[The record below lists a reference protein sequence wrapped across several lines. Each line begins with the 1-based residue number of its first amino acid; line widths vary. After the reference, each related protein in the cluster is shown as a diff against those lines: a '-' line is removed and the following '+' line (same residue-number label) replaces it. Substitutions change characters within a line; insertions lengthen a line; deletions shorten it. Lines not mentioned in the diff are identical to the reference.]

1 MFEISLLVLMVAL
14 IADWLFGD
22 PDYIWSRI
30 AHPVVLFGKA
40 IGWVDTEFNLEKY
53 SDDQRFRNGAF
64 GICILI
70 IGAVIV
76 GQFISQFLLAFGF
89 FGLMVEGV
97 IVFVFLAQRSLYNHV
112 LAVSDGLR
120 NSGLRGGRKA
130 VAMIVGRDANLLDQK
145 GVIRASIET
154 LAENFSDG
162 VVAPAFWYGVFGL
175 PGLFAYKMINTA
187 DSMIAYKS
195 DRHLHFGKVT
205 AHIDDLANWL
215 PARVSVIFIA
225 FAVFCISGIKRA
237 KSSILIAIRDAK
249 LTDSP
254 NAGWPESAMAAA
266 LNISLGG
273 PRTYEHGVVEQSY
286 LNDNGE
292 KNLITEHID
301 EALDVFKIAS
311 FGLMGAVFLLAIVL

>member
-1 MFEISLLVLMVAL
+1 MFETSLLILLAAL
-14 IADWLFGD
+14 VADWLFGD

-30 AHPVVLFGKA
+30 SHPVVLFGNS
-40 IGWVDTEFNLEKY
+40 IGWIDNEFNLEKY
-53 SDDQRFRNGAF
+53 SDAQRFRNGAF

-70 IGAVIV
+70 IGAVIL
-76 GQFISQFLLAFGF
+76 GQFISQFLQVFGF
-89 FGLMVEGV
+89 VGFIVEGI

-145 GVIRASIET
+145 GTIRASIET

-162 VVAPAFWYGVFGL
+162 VVAPAFWFGVFGL

-195 DRHLHFGKVT
+195 DRYLHFGKVT

-215 PARVSVIFIA
+215 PARLSVLFIA
-225 FAVFCISGIKRA
+225 FSAFCISGLDMA
-237 KSSILIAIRDAK
+237 KTSIIIAIRDAK
-249 LTDSP
+249 LTASP
-254 NAGWPESAMAAA
+254 NAGWPEAAMASA
-266 LNISLGG
+266 LNIALGG
-273 PRTYEHGVVEQSY
+273 PRTYEHGVVEQSF
-286 LNDNGE
+286 LNDAGE
-292 KNLITEHID
+292 KDLMIEHID
-301 EALDVFKIAS
+301 EGLDVFKIAC
-311 FGLMGAVFLLAIVL
+311 FGLMGTVFSLAIIL